1 MRLRGLVTA
10 VLVAALAAGC
20 SPTGSPDEP
29 ADPDDTSTSPVEP
42 GTSVSTDLVP
52 GSGAELFPDE
62 GEPWCRAITEA
73 QLEKATGHEVV
84 EVRWNGGGLQQCSAV
99 LTGAELDIAW
109 GNERT
114 SGTAEDYVG
123 RWSRPPGRYEIS
135 SRTLDNGQAVLLVK
149 QADPLVV
156 TAAVVL
162 DSRLYEATVVQVA
175 DRSTEFE
182 DLADLAVDV
191 LAVYV
196 G

>member
-20 SPTGSPDEP
+20 TSTGSPEAP
-29 ADPDDTSTSPVEP
+29 ADPSTSPVLP
-42 GTSVSTDLVP
+42 GTPASSELVA
-52 GSGAELFPDE
+52 GSGSELFPDE
-62 GEPWCRAITEA
+62 GENWCRAITRG
-73 QLEKATGHEVV
+73 QLEQATGYQVA

-99 LTGAELDIAW
+99 LDGAELDIAW

-114 SGTAEDYVG
+114 SGTAQDYVA
-123 RWSRPPGRYEIS
+123 RWSKPPGRYEIS
-135 SRTLDNGQAVLLVK
+135 SQSLDNGQVVIVVK
-149 QADPLVV
+149 QAEPLVV

-175 DRSTEFE
+175 DRSMEFE
-182 DLADLAVDV
+182 DLAGLAVDI